1 VFTNQLQHLVKQ
13 ISHILAQLTDEEYSR
28 PLPVYNGSSIGQH
41 ARHVIEFFDELEG
54 GYHRGFVD
62 YNNRKRNKLLE
73 THKASALAAFKNTV
87 LACTKPDKSLQLSVD
102 DHSLAAPSVTVATT
116 YYRELV
122 FVIEHTV
129 HHMAL
134 VRIGVEHLQT
144 VVVPAGFG
152 IAASTQR
159 HQSKCAQ

>member
-1 VFTNQLQHLVKQ
+1 VFTNQLQHLVQ
-13 ISHILAQLTDEEYSR
+13 QLSDIFAQLTDDQYDR

-41 ARHVIEFFDELEG
+41 VRHVIEFFHELEG

-73 THKASALAAFKNTV
+73 TDKASALAALTRAISTCN
-87 LACTKPDKSLQLSVD
+87 KPDKSLQLPFD
-102 DHSLAAPSVTVATT
+102 DHSMAMPSFVVATT

-122 FVIEHTV
+122 FAIDHTV
-129 HHMAL
+129 HHLAL
-134 VRIGVEHLQT
+134 IRIGVEHLQT
-144 VVVPAGFG
+144 VAIPAGFG

-159 HQSKCAQ
+159 HQSACAQ